1 MNFLFKSIDH
11 YQLASPNT
19 EDQSRKF
26 FTEILM
32 FREVKKPLSLSS
44 NGGLWFESGSIKIH
58 VGTEDHFIR
67 KKSAPAFEVEK
78 LNEFKQHLM
87 T

>member
-1 MNFLFKSIDH
+1 MNFIFKSIDH
-11 YQLASPNT
+11 YQLASPKNT

-32 FREVKKPLSLSS
+32 FREVKKPPSLSS

-58 VGTEDHFIR
+58 VGRRIISF
-67 KKSAPAFEVEK
+67 PQEK
-78 LNEFKQHLM
+78 RIQHLKLKTSM
-87 T
+87 VLYHI